1 MSGFTLFRRGE
12 CPVCNGAARGC
23 RESNSTGLVFCRNI
37 SANPPNYLYRGE
49 DSWGFGLWQLSSD
62 ADAFSEQAREERQRR
77 RQEFLAAEERRR
89 QEQISR
95 QLPAVERHKW
105 YSKLLERLTLASDD
119 QQKLLSRGFTQEQ
132 IVIDGYK
139 SVSSWQKVGKDFPAN
154 LPGLLPSNA
163 LNIAE
168 NGIVCPI
175 RNENGLI
182 IGCQVRL
189 HESTDGRYRWLSSA
203 TKKNPDGP
211 TPHLNGELPLGV
223 FEPEQFAGD
232 SIWLTEGTAIKP
244 SLTRYRLGVPV
255 VGAASGRFNGSPEAA
270 AAAVDYLTTKY
281 QTKTLTFAVD
291 AGDVLNF
298 SGVPER
304 WKQQF
309 EFFTTRGYEC
319 RVAWWAQVHKD
330 SPDIDELPPEQF
342 DNIRYLS
349 VAEFKALCIKW
360 GGLEKEKTSDV
371 LPISY
376 EERVAAA
383 QKKLHTLSYPADIVC
398 DPTKKYLPNLV
409 DLIPKKGMVGIVA
422 RKGSGKSYQINE
434 IKKHC
439 CGYWEDKIIHP
450 VAPELPPEQLE
461 LFRKKK
467 MTPGEEKAL
476 EPRTE
481 RVFQKGLGMKFLSIN
496 ARIALGRGQAI
507 QWNFTWIEDADA
519 DGLEEFGGAKLRTTT
534 ILEEM
539 GEIGLCWDSLGKI
552 FGRDW
557 SNTLVVID
565 EIELGLNHVATSSTC
580 RDRRSFILHTLEHK
594 LKECLDGGGLVIA
607 ADADLTDSSLD
618 YLTAIAPGYPP
629 FIVDHQFKG
638 DPWEI
643 DFYTGERDVVLSEIE
658 DLLSDPDCKPIVIAV
673 DNQKEAE
680 SLAAHLIKE
689 YPRLANKENGGVIRI
704 DSRTTQTDFGSEFVE
719 RTNEG
724 IKKYQPK
731 VLLYTPSLGVG
742 CSIDVKYFAHVYGL
756 FFGNIEP
763 SQARQMLARVRESVP
778 RTVWAKTRAGKTEG
792 DDPTSCLPEEI
803 KRRMF
808 DYHNGGMILMQTA
821 LTKARDMA
829 KADGVVDPE
838 DKDINPRLIEVLQGM
853 MGADGSWNNPHLDLY
868 CNQIARRNFA
878 LNQYAV
884 QLRQELIEE
893 GHCVKDWVEDA
904 KTKAGDKTR
913 SGREEIN
920 RTDAVMTA
928 NAPDINLEEAKE
940 IKRKPNRTSEEEYA
954 ASKALLKEE
963 LPGVELTPGF
973 LYKAIHKDNRRWLN
987 QAKLYWHIFNLD
999 ALKDKDE
1006 REWRYRLKQ
1015 FKDGVVFLPD
1025 IKTDTPKVEA
1035 ILKSGVL
1042 DWINPNDLET
1052 EYSNESE
1059 GGQEFVEKCHKNR
1072 KLIKTALG
1080 ITVKNDSE
1088 PIKLAN
1094 RILDRIG
1101 LALTCSGQVREEQKR
1116 TRYYKVD
1123 KELAADTDRQ
1133 AVWDALNSRWQE
1145 RLSKIAEVN
1154 SQYASRLS
1162 QIEENLLYK
1171 NQASVTPNQPSERTE
1186 NNVVFRVTDTPGF
1199 TAETLAEVLST
1210 VDAREEYEDLLACND
1225 KSLIDVAWGLL
1236 TQEVRDRINGFYE
1249 PQVID
1254 NVGTSHPQVA
1264 DVPPE
1269 LTLIDDQIK
1278 ASSLLSD
1285 LEQIPPVELWTR
1297 RLNRALLMAGESARL
1312 VYAMLPQQILH
1323 EVWGRLTYGVQ
1334 SQYADLFAA

>member
-1 MSGFTLFRRGE
+1 
-12 CPVCNGAARGC
+12 
-23 RESNSTGLVFCRNI
+23 
-37 SANPPNYLYRGE
+37 
-49 DSWGFGLWQLSSD
+49 
-62 ADAFSEQAREERQRR
+62 
-77 RQEFLAAEERRR
+77 
-89 QEQISR
+89 
-95 QLPAVERHKW
+95 
-105 YSKLLERLTLASDD
+105 
-119 QQKLLSRGFTQEQ
+119 
-132 IVIDGYK
+132 
-139 SVSSWQKVGKDFPAN
+139 
-154 LPGLLPSNA
+154 
-163 LNIAE
+163 
-168 NGIVCPI
+168 
-175 RNENGLI
+175 
-182 IGCQVRL
+182 
-189 HESTDGRYRWLSSA
+189 
-203 TKKNPDGP
+203 
-211 TPHLNGELPLGV
+211 
-223 FEPEQFAGD
+223 
-232 SIWLTEGTAIKP
+232 
-244 SLTRYRLGVPV
+244 
-255 VGAASGRFNGSPEAA
+255 
-270 AAAVDYLTTKY
+270 
-281 QTKTLTFAVD
+281 
-291 AGDVLNF
+291 
-298 SGVPER
+298 
-304 WKQQF
+304 
-309 EFFTTRGYEC
+309 
-319 RVAWWAQVHKD
+319 
-330 SPDIDELPPEQF
+330 
-342 DNIRYLS
+342 
-349 VAEFKALCIKW
+349 
-360 GGLEKEKTSDV
+360 
-371 LPISY
+371 
-376 EERVAAA
+376 
-383 QKKLHTLSYPADIVC
+383 
-398 DPTKKYLPNLV
+398 
-409 DLIPKKGMVGIVA
+409 
-422 RKGSGKSYQINE
+422 
-434 IKKHC
+434 
-439 CGYWEDKIIHP
+439 
-450 VAPELPPEQLE
+450 
-461 LFRKKK
+461 
-467 MTPGEEKAL
+467 
-476 EPRTE
+476 
-481 RVFQKGLGMKFLSIN
+481 
-496 ARIALGRGQAI
+496 
-507 QWNFTWIEDADA
+507 
-519 DGLEEFGGAKLRTTT
+519 
-534 ILEEM
+534 
-539 GEIGLCWDSLGKI
+539 
-552 FGRDW
+552 
-557 SNTLVVID
+557 
-565 EIELGLNHVATSSTC
+565 
-580 RDRRSFILHTLEHK
+580 
-594 LKECLDGGGLVIA
+594 
-607 ADADLTDSSLD
+607 
-618 YLTAIAPGYPP
+618 
-629 FIVDHQFKG
+629 
-638 DPWEI
+638 
-643 DFYTGERDVVLSEIE
+643 
-658 DLLSDPDCKPIVIAV
+658 
-673 DNQKEAE
+673 
-680 SLAAHLIKE
+680 
-689 YPRLANKENGGVIRI
+689 
-704 DSRTTQTDFGSEFVE
+704 
-719 RTNEG
+719 
-724 IKKYQPK
+724 
-731 VLLYTPSLGVG
+731 
-742 CSIDVKYFAHVYGL
+742 
-756 FFGNIEP
+756 
-763 SQARQMLARVRESVP
+763 MLARVRESVP

-904 KTKAGDKTR
+904 KTKAGDKAR

-920 RTDAVMTA
+920 RTNAVMTA

-940 IKRKPNRTSEEEYA
+940 IKRKPSRTSEEEYA

-1025 IKTDTPKVEA
+1025 VKTDTPKVEA

-1042 DWINPNDLET
+1042 EWINPNDLET

-1101 LALTCSGQVREEQKR
+1101 LALTCSRQVREEQKR
-1116 TRYYKVD
+1116 TRYYELD
-1123 KELAADTDRQ
+1123 KELATDTDRQ

-1154 SQYASRLS
+1154 SQQSSRLS

-1171 NQASVTPNQPSERTE
+1171 NQVSVTANQPIGRTE
-1186 NNVVFRVTDTPGF
+1186 NNVVSRATDTTGF

-1254 NVGTSHPQVA
+1254 NVSTSHPQLA
-1264 DVPPE
+1264 DVLPE

-1297 RLNRALLMAGESARL
+1297 RLNRALLIAKESARV
-1312 VYAMLPQQILH
+1312 VYTMLPRQILH